1 MRNLFDVHPTF
12 GRDNKGD
19 ARCLTIDQHREI
31 EFLLDVAAVL
41 DIQAVD
47 LLSCRTGLRG
57 DKRVTE
63 HIPGVCGHFVDGF
76 GKPHTSFRIAGQFL
90 EFAFAAA
97 ARVDLGFH
105 DVHGAREVF
114 RRGHCSFN
122 RERRLPFGNRCAET
136 L

>member
-47 LLSCRTGLRG
+47 LLAGGAGLRG
-57 DKRVTE
+57 DECIAE
-63 HIPGVCGHFVDGF
+63 HFPGERGHLVDRL
-76 GKPHTSFRIAGQFL
+76 GKPYAALRIGGQFL

-97 ARVDLGFH
+97 ARMDLRFH
-105 DVHGAREVF
+105 DVYGSRQRL
-114 RRGHCSFN
+114 RRGHRFLN
-122 RERRLPFGNRCAET
+122 RERRPTFGNRCAEA